1 MGTKRHIPL
10 GAGDYCLHE
19 ARQRYDAALQDVYDP
34 AYHYKSLQKAKVL
47 AWERFQA
54 DQRHLTSLIGQERDA
69 AVREAL
75 VLCKEI
81 EYIEYKELVECQ
93 EAQLFAVQSGDETA
107 WARNFPNR
115 WNGQSAPLRARLREL
130 CEAAWG
136 AAELADDD
144 RQGDAPSFAETRDIP
159 VPEAVRQASRL
170 FGLIPLASEDAIKKR
185 FRELVKKYHPD
196 TAQGSSTSAS
206 MFIEVRKAYEVLSR
220 WRRK

>member
-10 GAGDYCLHE
+10 GAGDYRLHD

-54 DQRHLTSLIGQERDA
+54 DQRHLTSLIGQERDG
-69 AVREAL
+69 AVREAF

-93 EAQLFAVQSGDETA
+93 EAQLFAAQSGDETA
-107 WARNFPNR
+107 WERDFPNR
-115 WNGQSAPLRARLREL
+115 WNGQSAPLRARLQEL
-130 CEAAWG
+130 CAAAWG
-136 AAELADDD
+136 TAEPAGDD
-144 RQGDAPSFAETRDIP
+144 RRGADPFSAAAPDVS

-170 FGLIPLASEDAIKKR
+170 FGLIPFASEAAIKKR

-196 TAQGSSTSAS
+196 TAQGSSASAS
-206 MFIEVRKAYEVLSR
+206 MFIEVRKAYDVLSR